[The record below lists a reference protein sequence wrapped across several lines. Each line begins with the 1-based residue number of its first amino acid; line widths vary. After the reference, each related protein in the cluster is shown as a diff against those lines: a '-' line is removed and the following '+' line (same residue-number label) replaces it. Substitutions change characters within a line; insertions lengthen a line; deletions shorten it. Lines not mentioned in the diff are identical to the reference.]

1 MDDQSLTP
9 KAIKEELDRYVIGQD
24 EAKKAVAIA
33 LRNRWRR
40 LNIKD
45 ESLREDIIPKNIL
58 MIGPTGCG
66 KTEIARKLAKLTQ
79 SPFIKVE
86 ATKFTEIGYVGR
98 DVEQIIR
105 DLIEVAI
112 NLEKKKIRD
121 RFIEEAKLSAEEI
134 VLKSLLGDNPS
145 DETKEK
151 FRFMLRN
158 NQLNDKEVEIALDQ
172 KSNPFQSLD
181 IPGMPGAQMGMINM
195 NDIFGK
201 GLKNKKKTKLKI
213 GDAYEPLIQE
223 EIEKI
228 AEKQNVVQNAI
239 KSVQE
244 SGIVFIDEIDKISRK
259 NDNPSITRDVS
270 GEGVQQAL
278 LKLMEGT
285 VVNVP
290 PQGGRKHP
298 DQKYIQV
305 NTKNIL
311 FICGGAF
318 SGIHSIINSRIG
330 KFALG
335 FNRNKQ
341 TNHQVDDNILKY
353 ILPQDVKSY
362 GLIPELIGRLP
373 ILTHLEPLNKDL
385 LLKILVEPKNSI
397 IKQYETLFAMDNIEL
412 SIDLKVYKLIV
423 EYALNFELGAR
434 GLRAICE
441 QLFLEALYNMPSNN
455 STELTKFH
463 VDIKYAKEKL
473 SFLNSRKL
481 KEAS

>member
-1 MDDQSLTP
+1 MDDQTLTP
-9 KAIKEELDRYVIGQD
+9 KVIKEELDRYVIGQD

-45 ESLREDIIPKNIL
+45 ESLRDDIIPKNIL

-66 KTEIARKLAKLTQ
+66 KTEIARKLAKLTN

-112 NLEKKKIRD
+112 NLEKKKVRD
-121 RFIEEAKLSAEEI
+121 RFIGEAKINAEEI

-145 DETKEK
+145 VETKEK
-151 FRFMLRN
+151 FRSMLRD
-158 NQLNDKEVEIALDQ
+158 NQLNDKEVEIALDE

-228 AEKQNVVQNAI
+228 AEKQNVIQNAI

-244 SGIVFIDEIDKISRK
+244 SGIVFIDEIDKIAPNSER
-259 NDNPSITRDVS
+259 RGGDVS
-270 GEGVQQAL
+270 REGVQRDL
-278 LKLMEGT
+278 LPLIEGT
-285 VVNVP
+285 VVTT
-290 PQGGRKHP
+290 
-298 DQKYIQV
+298 KYGTIET
-305 NTKNIL
+305 NHIL
-311 FICGGAF
+311 FIASGAF
-318 SGIHSIINSRIG
+318 
-330 KFALG
+330 
-335 FNRNKQ
+335 
-341 TNHQVDDNILKY
+341 HQSKPSDL
-353 ILPQDVKSY
+353 L
-362 GLIPELIGRLP
+362 PELQGRLP
-373 ILTHLEPLNKDL
+373 VRVRLNALTKNDFIRILKETD
-385 LLKILVEPKNSI
+385 NSLT
-397 IKQYETLFAMDNIEL
+397 KQYKSLFATENIEL
-412 SIDLKVYKLIV
+412 QFEDDALEEIANLTEQINTEV
-423 EYALNFELGAR
+423 ENIGAR
-434 GLRAICE
+434 RLQTMFEKI
-441 QLFLEALYNMPSNN
+441 LERISFEANLSDNKIEVVNKAWVNDAVKSEIKP
-455 STELTKFH
+455 TDEKKF
-463 VDIKYAKEKL
+463 IL
-473 SFLNSRKL
+473 
-481 KEAS
+481 